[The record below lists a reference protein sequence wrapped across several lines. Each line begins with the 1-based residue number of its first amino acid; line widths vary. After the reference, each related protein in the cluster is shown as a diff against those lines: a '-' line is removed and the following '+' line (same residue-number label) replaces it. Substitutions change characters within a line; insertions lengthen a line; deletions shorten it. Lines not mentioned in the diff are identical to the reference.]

1 MTLSMTQ
8 ANPIANLA
16 VAAVALLAVPLVIAA
31 APCAQPTSGGGSAL
45 EVVVDYP
52 LFEPEDRKLLVTI
65 NGPVAREAV
74 IEADPIQL
82 GQSMLITGLTP
93 GRYTLGML
101 RPGFTLAAGGFEQTQ
116 ELGAATCQQVKL
128 ELKGAQTISGVLY
141 DSLAKAIPGVQVK
154 LSRAFDAIYTTTD
167 ARGHFTFRQVTPGPY
182 WISTGSDGFA
192 EQFYPVVAD
201 QDEASV
207 IYVKPGEDVEN
218 VQFYVPQEMRRR
230 PVSVR
235 ILRDDGSAVPHA
247 KVALQ
252 PARGEDRKGV
262 EVEADDQGRAQ
273 FQAFAETPYVVTATD
288 GQGLSARAAGSFE
301 IPAGVAAVSGTVQL
315 HPVSP
320 RTAGVR

>member
-1 MTLSMTQ
+1 MTQ
-8 ANPIANLA
+8 SHRFAKLA
-16 VAAVALLAVPLVIAA
+16 VMTVAGLAAFSLPGFSAECLKP
-31 APCAQPTSGGGSAL
+31 APAGATAL

-65 NGPVAREAV
+65 NGPVSREAV
-74 IEADPIQL
+74 IEADPILL
-82 GQSMLITGLTP
+82 GQSMVVAGLTP
-93 GRYTLGML
+93 GPYTLGML
-101 RPGFTLAAGGFEQTQ
+101 RPGFTLVSGKLDLAQDVAAGS
-116 ELGAATCQQVKL
+116 CQQVKL
-128 ELKGAQTISGVLY
+128 ELKGAQTISGTLF
-141 DSLAKAIPGVQVK
+141 DSLAKPIPSVQMK
-154 LSRAFDAIYTTTD
+154 LSRAHDAIYTTTD

-201 QDEASV
+201 QDEANV

-218 VQFYVPQEMRRR
+218 VQFYVPQESRRR

-235 ILRDDGSAVPHA
+235 ILGDDGSPVPHA

-262 EVEADDQGRAQ
+262 EVEADDQGRAE

-288 GQGLSARAAGSFE
+288 GQGLSARATGSFE
-301 IPAGVAAVSGTVQL
+301 IAPGVAAVTGTVQL

-320 RTAGVR
+320 RTAAVR